1 MKCTKELSSYLRQE
15 STSMNGIFPLR
26 EHYSRMEDQSLH
38 MEVSSPL
45 REQPS
50 CMEEQSLIA
59 EELTSQTQ
67 LEVSA
72 QIFAHQWSFHILH
85 DINLISHLLTSCIMA
100 VLILVRGKGLK
111 TCWREPYPS
120 YAIVNPA
127 SSTCAVQKF
136 YIVKVL
142 P

>member
-1 MKCTKELSSYLRQE
+1 
-15 STSMNGIFPLR
+15 MNGIFPLR
-26 EHYSRMEDQSLH
+26 EHYSRMEEQSLH

-72 QIFAHQWSFHILH
+72 QIFTHQ
-85 DINLISHLLTSCIMA
+85 
-100 VLILVRGKGLK
+100 
-111 TCWREPYPS
+111 
-120 YAIVNPA
+120 
-127 SSTCAVQKF
+127 
-136 YIVKVL
+136 
-142 P
+142 